1 MKNKLIWIVLLL
13 MATVILAGCSG
24 SPATTQ
30 PTAAPAAATSAAAA
44 GYPSPKP
51 GDTSAPAAPVPQAP
65 TGYPAA
71 GQPAATQPVA
81 QPAGA
86 YPAQGQTLAFNLPGG
101 ANKPVSLDALKSL
114 ATVSVN
120 ADGKDQPMRKLSDAL
135 NMVGAAT
142 YTKVTATGQSGSL
155 SLTKDQVANAYLDI
169 QADGKI
175 RLVVTG
181 VDPAQWPLGVT
192 AITVD

>member
-1 MKNKLIWIVLLL
+1 MKQKLIWIVFLL
-13 MATVILAGCSG
+13 MAIVILAGCSG

-30 PTAAPAAATSAAAA
+30 PTTAPAAATSAS
-44 GYPSPKP
+44 GYPGPQP
-51 GDTSAPAAPVPQAP
+51 GGSGAPTGPAGQPS

-71 GQPAATQPVA
+71 GQPA
-81 QPAGA
+81 PAGTGA
-86 YPAQGQTLAFNLPGG
+86 YPAQGQTLVFNLPGG
-101 ANKPVSLDALKSL
+101 ANKPVGLNALMSL

-135 NMVGAAT
+135 NMVGAT
-142 YTKVTATGQSGSL
+142 TFTKVTATGQSGTL
-155 SLTKDQVANAYLDI
+155 TLTKDQVAKAYLDI

-181 VDPAQWPLGVT
+181 VDPVQWPLGVT
-192 AITVD
+192 AITVE